1 MQVQSEFN
9 QTGALKIS
17 WEDQQNVVPKAT
29 EFVWGGSNTRVLW
42 PWGEVKDSTVVVK
55 DALRHDT
62 VQLQIMRQY
71 RNLSYTEFQ
80 VDVKGRLKIN
90 NFL

>member
-17 WEDQQNVVPKAT
+17 WEDHQNVVPKAT
-29 EFVWGGSNTRVLW
+29 EFVWVRSNTRVLW
-42 PWGEVKDSTVVVK
+42 PWGEVRDAMVVVM
-55 DALRHDT
+55 DAFRHDT

-80 VDVKGRLKIN
+80 VDVKGRLKLHE
-90 NFL
+90 FL